1 MAARYRARV
10 TTATPRFNAPR
21 WLIPLAAVGVILLV
35 IVLPLVGTYN
45 SLVNKDTAVDQ
56 AFADLN
62 VQLQRRYDLVPQLV
76 ASVKGALNQEQAVFG
91 EIAKAREN
99 YAGKASPDQKVAA
112 ANQLESAISRL
123 LVIVENYPQLQS
135 NKNIQ
140 DLMTALEGTENRVAQ
155 ARREYNVVV
164 TDYNRSIRR
173 FPRNLIAGMFGF
185 DKRPLFELQQ
195 PAAAQAPQVDLG
207 NTPTTAPPAAP
218 STTVAR

>member
-1 MAARYRARV
+1 MAAPGYRANV
-10 TTATPRFNAPR
+10 TTPTIHAPR
-21 WLIPLAAVGVILLV
+21 WLLPVGILVGILLV
-35 IVLPLVGTYN
+35 VVLPLVGTYN

-76 ASVKGALNQEQAVFG
+76 ASVRGALNQEQAVFG
-91 EIAKAREN
+91 EIARAREN
-99 YAGKASPDQKVAA
+99 YAGKATPDQKVAA
-112 ANQLESAISRL
+112 ANQLEGAIGRL

-155 ARREYNVVV
+155 ARRDYNAVV

-173 FPRNLIAGMFGF
+173 FPRNLVAGMFGF
-185 DKRPLFELQQ
+185 DKRPAFELQQ
-195 PAAAQAPQVDLG
+195 AAAAQAPQVDLG
-207 NTPTTAPPAAP
+207 NGPTTTAPAAP

>member
-1 MAARYRARV
+1 V
-10 TTATPRFNAPR
+10 TTAPPRFKAPR
-21 WLIPLAAVGVILLV
+21 WLIPLVAVGVVLLI

-62 VQLQRRYDLVPQLV
+62 VQLQRRYDLVPNLV
-76 ASVKGALNQEQAVFG
+76 AAVKGALNQEQAVFG
-91 EIAKAREN
+91 EIARARQN
-99 YAGKASPDQKVAA
+99 YAGKAPPDQKVAA
-112 ANQLESAISRL
+112 ANQLEGAISRL

-140 DLMTALEGTENRVAQ
+140 DLMVQLEGTENRVAQ
-155 ARREYNVVV
+155 ARRDYNGVV

-185 DKRPLFELQQ
+185 DKRPLFQLQQ
-195 PAAAQAPQVDLG
+195 PAAAQAPQVYLG
-207 NTPTTAPPAAP
+207 NTPTTAAPAAP